1 MRVGFIGVGT
11 MGGPMAANLIRAG
24 HALTVYD
31 VVPAAMEALVGQGAR
46 TAGSP
51 REAAAAGETVISMLP
66 ASRHVVAA
74 MFGPDGAI
82 EGLRPGATLI
92 DMSTIDPGTTRRVA
106 EAVGAKGARMLDA
119 PVSGSSTGATA
130 GTLTIMVGGDLATLN
145 GQRDLLGAMG
155 TNVIHC
161 GPIGMG
167 ETVKLANN
175 LVSGVTMA
183 AVAEAFALGVKAGA
197 DPRILFE
204 VLSKSSANCWSLQT
218 RPPVPGLVPTSE
230 LTLTWA
236 SFSAAAAQAG
246 ISRRYGGIHFEQA
259 DLDARATGRA
269 AARRCWT
276 TAHTYFDGTAPSSVQ
291 SRRHSAV
298 GDSTRQGKGRT
309 S

>member
-46 TAGSP
+46 AGGSP

-74 MFGPDGAI
+74 MFGTDGAI

-106 EAVGAKGARMLDA
+106 EAVGARGARMLDA
-119 PVSGSSTGATA
+119 PVSGSSTGAIA

-218 RPPVPGLVPTSE
+218 RPPVPGLVPTSPADHDFAPGFMTE
-230 LTLTWA
+230 LMHKDLGLILAAGEEFKVPLAMTALA
-236 SFSAAAAQAG
+236 RQLYAMAIAQGHGRKDFSAVAKMLE
-246 ISRRYGGIHFEQA
+246 S
-259 DLDARATGRA
+259 L
-269 AARRCWT
+269 
-276 TAHTYFDGTAPSSVQ
+276 
-291 SRRHSAV
+291 
-298 GDSTRQGKGRT
+298 T
-309 S
+309 SGND